1 MKKEY
6 LEITDPIH
14 DFIRLTNTERKIID
28 TPVFQRLRR
37 IKQLSGAHLT
47 YPGAQHT
54 RFEHSLGVMH
64 IASMAG
70 TSLESKGIT
79 TKDDVSN
86 LRLAAL
92 LHDIGHGPFSHL
104 FEEVL
109 QRKNKKTHEQIGKQ
123 IILNTEIGDII
134 SENGF
139 DKKLIQNLAMGEGKL
154 QFMNEIVSGA
164 LSADM
169 MDYLLRDGYFTGAEH
184 AKIDHSRITYSLDVY
199 KKKLALDHS
208 ALVNFET
215 MMISRFQMFKAVYF
229 HKTVRAGE
237 VMLLE
242 SMTLAD
248 DELGLTSLT
257 LDDYVKQTD
266 ESIMALLLSIPE
278 TTQELR
284 SAKKIARDYQDRK
297 LFKCVFESTIPSNP
311 TTKVMQELKNR
322 IVKNSKVDPNQVFL
336 DTSTTHSIPLT
347 PSKKES
353 KSIILVKNDSKKTIS
368 EQIPISKIP
377 LVSSIS
383 GKMNI
388 LRVYT
393 QQNNRKKVEITA
405 KSILGE
411 LKK

>member
-1 MKKEY
+1 MKKAH

-14 DFIRLTNTERKIID
+14 DFIRLNETERQIID
-28 TPVFQRLRR
+28 TPAFQRLRR

-70 TSLESKGIT
+70 ISLQSKGAM
-79 TKDDVSN
+79 TKDDILN

-109 QRKNKKTHEQIGKQ
+109 QRKKKKSHEQIGKQ
-123 IILNTEIGDII
+123 IILKTEIGDII
-134 SENGF
+134 SKNGF
-139 DKKLIQNLAMGEGKL
+139 DKRLIHNLAVGESRL
-154 QFMNEIVSGA
+154 QFMNEIISGA

-199 KKKLALDHS
+199 KRKLALDHS

-242 SMTLAD
+242 AMTLAD

-257 LDDYVKQTD
+257 LDDYVKKTD
-266 ESIMALLLSIPE
+266 ESIMESLLSIPE
-278 TTQELR
+278 TNSELR
-284 SAKKIARDYQDRK
+284 AAKKIARDYQNRR
-297 LFKCVFESTIPSNP
+297 LFKCVFEKTISSNLS
-311 TTKVMQELKNR
+311 TKVMQELKNR
-322 IVKNSKVDPNQVFL
+322 IIKKSKANTGQVFL
-336 DTSTTHSIPLT
+336 DTSTTHSIPLL
-347 PSKKES
+347 SL
-353 KSIILVKNDSKKTIS
+353 IHI
-368 EQIPISKIP
+368 
-377 LVSSIS
+377 
-383 GKMNI
+383 
-388 LRVYT
+388 
-393 QQNNRKKVEITA
+393 
-405 KSILGE
+405 
-411 LKK
+411 

>member
-1 MKKEY
+1 MKKAH

-14 DFIRLTNTERKIID
+14 DFIRLNETERQIID
-28 TPVFQRLRR
+28 TPAFQRLRR

-70 TSLESKGIT
+70 ISLQSKGAM
-79 TKDDVSN
+79 TKDDILN

-109 QRKNKKTHEQIGKQ
+109 QRKKKKSHEQIGKQ
-123 IILNTEIGDII
+123 IILKTEIGDII
-134 SENGF
+134 SKNGF
-139 DKKLIQNLAMGEGKL
+139 DKRLIHNLAVGESRL
-154 QFMNEIVSGA
+154 QFMNEIISGA

-199 KKKLALDHS
+199 KRKLALDNS

-215 MMISRFQMFKAVYF
+215 MMIWRFQMFKAVYF

-242 SMTLAD
+242 AMTLAD

-257 LDDYVKQTD
+257 LDDYVKKTD
-266 ESIMALLLSIPE
+266 ESIMESLLSIPE
-278 TTQELR
+278 TNSELR
-284 SAKKIARDYQDRK
+284 AAKKIARDYQNRR
-297 LFKCVFESTIPSNP
+297 LFKCVFEKTISSNLS
-311 TTKVMQELKNR
+311 TKVMQELKNR
-322 IVKNSKVDPNQVFL
+322 IIKKSKANTGQVFL

-353 KSIILVKNDSKKTIS
+353 KSIILVKKESKKITS

-377 LVSSIS
+377 LVSSMS

-405 KSILGE
+405 KSILSE
-411 LKK
+411 LK

>member
-1 MKKEY
+1 MKKTY
-6 LEITDPIH
+6 LEITDPIN
-14 DFIRLTNTERKIID
+14 DFILLNETERQIID

-70 TSLESKGIT
+70 VSLQSKGMMT
-79 TKDDVSN
+79 NNDLKN

-109 QRKNKKTHEQIGKQ
+109 QRKKKKSHEQIGKE
-123 IILNTEIGDII
+123 IILKTEIGDILTK
-134 SENGF
+134 NGF
-139 DKKLIQNLAMGEGKL
+139 DKKLIHNLAVGEGKL

-184 AKIDHSRITYSLDVY
+184 AKIDHNRITYSLDVY
-199 KKKLALDHS
+199 KKKLALDSS

-242 SMTLAD
+242 AMTLAD

-257 LDDYVKQTD
+257 LEDYVKQTD
-266 ESIMALLLSIPE
+266 ESIMTLLLSIPE
-278 TTQELR
+278 TRKELVD
-284 SAKKIARDYQDRK
+284 AKKIAIDYQNRK
-297 LFKCVFESTIPSNP
+297 LFKCVFEKTLSSNLG
-311 TTKVMQELKNR
+311 TKTMQELKNR
-322 IVKNSKVDPNQVFL
+322 IIRKAKINTGQVFL

-353 KSIILVKNDSKKTIS
+353 KSIILVKNDDRKIMAK
-368 EQIPISKIP
+368 QIPISKIP
-377 LVSSIS
+377 LVSSMS
-383 GKMNI
+383 RKMNI

-393 QQNNRKKVEITA
+393 QQDNRKKVEITA

-411 LKK
+411 LK

>member
-1 MKKEY
+1 M
-6 LEITDPIH
+6 
-14 DFIRLTNTERKIID
+14 TNNDLK
-28 TPVFQRLRR
+28 
-37 IKQLSGAHLT
+37 
-47 YPGAQHT
+47 
-54 RFEHSLGVMH
+54 
-64 IASMAG
+64 
-70 TSLESKGIT
+70 
-79 TKDDVSN
+79 N

-109 QRKNKKTHEQIGKQ
+109 QRKKKKSHEQIGKE
-123 IILNTEIGDII
+123 IILKTEIGDILTK
-134 SENGF
+134 NGF
-139 DKKLIQNLAMGEGKL
+139 DKKLIHNLAVGEGKL

-184 AKIDHSRITYSLDVY
+184 AKIDHNRITYSLDVY
-199 KKKLALDHS
+199 KKKLALDSS

-242 SMTLAD
+242 AMTLAD

-257 LDDYVKQTD
+257 LEDYVKQTD
-266 ESIMALLLSIPE
+266 ESIMTLLLSIPE
-278 TTQELR
+278 TRKELVD
-284 SAKKIARDYQDRK
+284 AKKIAIDYQNRK
-297 LFKCVFESTIPSNP
+297 LFKCVFEKTLSSNLG
-311 TTKVMQELKNR
+311 TKTMQELKNR
-322 IVKNSKVDPNQVFL
+322 IIRKAKINTGQVFL

-353 KSIILVKNDSKKTIS
+353 KSIILVKNDDRKIMAK
-368 EQIPISKIP
+368 QIPISKIP
-377 LVSSIS
+377 LVSSMS
-383 GKMNI
+383 RKMNI

-393 QQNNRKKVEITA
+393 QQDNRKKVEITA

-411 LKK
+411 LK

>member
-1 MKKEY
+1 MKKEF

-14 DFIRLTNTERKIID
+14 DFIRLTETERQIID
-28 TPVFQRLRR
+28 TSVFQRLRR

-70 TSLESKGIT
+70 VSLQSKGMMT
-79 TKDDVSN
+79 NNDLKN

-109 QRKNKKTHEQIGKQ
+109 QRKKKKSHEQIGKE
-123 IILNTEIGDII
+123 IILKTEIGDILTK
-134 SENGF
+134 NGF
-139 DKKLIQNLAMGEGKL
+139 DKKLIHNLAVGEGKL

-184 AKIDHSRITYSLDVY
+184 AKIDHNRITYSLDVY
-199 KKKLALDHS
+199 KKKLALDSS

-242 SMTLAD
+242 AMTLAD

-257 LDDYVKQTD
+257 LEDYVKQTD
-266 ESIMALLLSIPE
+266 ESIMTLLLSIPE
-278 TTQELR
+278 TRKELVD
-284 SAKKIARDYQDRK
+284 AKKIAIDYQNRK
-297 LFKCVFESTIPSNP
+297 LFKCVFEKTLSSNLG
-311 TTKVMQELKNR
+311 TKTMQELKNR
-322 IVKNSKVDPNQVFL
+322 IIRKAKINTGQVFL

-353 KSIILVKNDSKKTIS
+353 KSIILVKNDDRKIMAK
-368 EQIPISKIP
+368 QIPISKIP
-377 LVSSIS
+377 LVSSMS
-383 GKMNI
+383 RKMNI

-393 QQNNRKKVEITA
+393 QQDNRKKVEITA

-411 LKK
+411 LK